1 MDATEERPSIRR
13 PLRADA
19 RQNRERLVQ
28 VAAQAFHD
36 EGPEI
41 CLEEIAR
48 RAGVGVGTL
57 YRHFPNRQALLQ
69 AVYSDQI
76 DALLV
81 ETGAL
86 ETAKSPGEAVEAWM
100 RLILDHTLKQRGLK
114 ETLLSSGDSPVLAE
128 CRQRVRASGDAVIV
142 RAQEAGEVR
151 ADVQSADL
159 LHLIHGIVRVTPQTT
174 EGLEQAHRLLSI
186 MMAGV
191 RAQARQ

>member
-1 MDATEERPSIRR
+1 MDATEERASIRR

-57 YRHFPNRQALLQ
+57 YRHFPNRQALLE
-69 AVYSDQI
+69 AVYRGRI
-76 DALLV
+76 DALLADA
-81 ETGAL
+81 GAL
-86 ETAKSPGEAVEAWM
+86 VNAPSPGEAVETWM
-100 RLILDHTLKQRGLK
+100 RLILDYTLKQRGLK
-114 ETLLSSGDSPVLAE
+114 ETLLSSGPSPFLTE
-128 CRQRVRASGDAVIV
+128 CRSRVRESGDAVIQ

-159 LHLIHGIVRVTPQTT
+159 LHLIHGIVQVTPQTP

-191 RAQARQ
+191 RAHAQQ